1 MADDRM
7 LQEALDAARQG
18 QRTRAR
24 DLLTRLLRTNQGEP
38 SYWLYLSSVVDTQK
52 ERVYC
57 LQTAL
62 KLEPEN
68 QAARRG
74 LTMMGIIAPDGD
86 IKPVK
91 PERSRQFDIGEIAKA
106 PGSVAESERAK
117 LSMTPRQIAMLVV
130 VGVVAIGLIIY
141 AIFAR
146 PKELVYTFPTAT
158 VGTRQAE
165 LTLTAEGTPIVP
177 TVTPTFEGSPTPI
190 AAFLE
195 VTFTP
200 TAIYVAT
207 PHPAN
212 EDFRIAL
219 SAYEA
224 ENWERA
230 IEFFERVLEDEPN
243 AVDILYLIG
252 ECYYNLEDFDAA
264 RRTFNDALAKNPEF
278 APAYL
283 GRARVNSAVDPEA
296 KIAIDINDAIR
307 YDPDF
312 IEAYL
317 ARAKYR
323 ILVKNFEGAMEDL
336 DFLEERGEETALYF
350 LYRAQALINLG
361 EPELAIDYAEQSNEL
376 DPTLY
381 DTYLALG
388 QAYYQLGEIEKAIG
402 VLQTY
407 TTFEEESAPG
417 WYTLGLAY
425 VEHEDYEVAIEVLD
439 KARTYQPNLYQARY
453 YRGEAYLGLEQYD
466 LAIEDFVYSKGV
478 YPNWFE
484 PQIAHGIAL
493 FLSGDDFEGYKQ
505 VNASKGYA
513 ETDAQFAKVYY
524 WRAKAYA
531 ALGEEYADVEEADW
545 EALLDLP
552 EEAMPE
558 DWIKEA
564 QKELGRE
571 VSPPSPTPAP
581 ETSPTP
587 TPES

>member
-62 KLEPEN
+62 KLDPEN

-74 LTMMGIIAPDGD
+74 LTLMGVMAPDGG

-117 LSMTPRQIAMLVV
+117 LSMTPRQIATLVV
-130 VGVVAIGLIIY
+130 VGVVAVSLIFY
-141 AIFAR
+141 AIFR
-146 PKELVYTFPTAT
+146 PKELTYVYPTAT
-158 VGTRQAE
+158 VDHTLQAN
-165 LTLTAEGTPIVP
+165 LTITAEGTPIVP

-200 TAIYVAT
+200 TSVYVAT
-207 PHPAN
+207 PHPAS
-212 EDFRIAL
+212 EDFRIAM

-243 AVDILYLIG
+243 AVDIIYLVG
-252 ECYYNLEDFDAA
+252 ECYYNLQDYDAA
-264 RRTFNDALAKNPEF
+264 RRTFNEALAKNPEF

-296 KIAIDINDAIR
+296 KIATDINDAIR

-323 ILVKNFEGAMEDL
+323 IQVKNYEGAMEDL
-336 DFLEERGEETALYF
+336 DILEERGEETALYY

-361 EPELAIDYAEQSNEL
+361 ESELAIDYAEQSNEL

-388 QAYYQLGEIEKAIG
+388 QAYYELGEIEKAIG

-407 TTFEEESAPG
+407 TTFEEESAQG

-425 VEHEDYEVAIEVLD
+425 VEHKNYEEAIEVLD
-439 KARTYQPNLYQARY
+439 RARTYQPNLYRARY

-505 VNASKGYA
+505 INASNGYA
-513 ETDAQFAKVYY
+513 DTDAQYAQVYY
-524 WRAKAYA
+524 WRAKSLATLDGY
-531 ALGEEYADVEEADW
+531 EEASLADW

-552 EEAMPE
+552 PEVMPE
-558 DWIKEA
+558 EWIREA

-571 VSPPSPTPAP
+571 SSPASASPTP